1 MTPHWSSPTPVPHP
15 EGAPLTAPRGN
26 LRQTELKP
34 AWLTTAE
41 VAVILGY
48 GLTKT
53 KMLIITGDLK
63 SVKDGGSRRILPE
76 WVDDYVACRVADA
89 EEAA

>member
-1 MTPHWSSPTPVPHP
+1 
-15 EGAPLTAPRGN
+15 LTAPRGHATTTIPSRAGYV
-26 LRQTELKP
+26 RQITLKP
-34 AWLTTAE
+34 KWLTTAE

-63 SVKDGGSRRILPE
+63 SLKDGGSRRILPE
-76 WVDDYVACRVADA
+76 WVDEYVAGRVADA